1 MLFIIKANLL
11 KIHCRD
17 RIKTKDVRYLRQKS
31 YLFTAAFMANRLLIA
46 LLIFVVFPFS
56 GIAQS
61 QTEASFSSIPDSLF
75 EESQYSANPEVP
87 FIYSLKKLDVSFQE
101 TEQSLVAVLKYHVR
115 VKIFDSSVQEASVVG
130 IPYYFENNIEQV
142 QDIRGVTWQSPSK
155 KVSLSPQQVR
165 TININSRYNVKEFT
179 MPAVTDGSV
188 IEYTYTVR
196 RRYIE
201 ELPDFYLA
209 HQVPTKQAQVSIT
222 YPRYLR
228 YKGVVQDYSGQISHF
243 TSRFVPEGDVPKI
256 YVFPQ
261 PDPVVTET
269 WRATDIPPIQEEAYI
284 TSLDD
289 YRGKIKFQ
297 LSEFGI
303 PRQTLENSWEFVV
316 AEIRRKQ
323 QINER
328 IDSYEQAYQI
338 GKEIGA
344 QLGEKQVAQDSIF
357 RYLNATV
364 NYSGIKAPFS
374 SADDQSVLNGEPS
387 DQAAINQTL
396 VAMLRGAGIEAN
408 PVLISTRSSGQLNRD
423 FPSFFQFNG
432 QLVHSSSDG
441 QTFFMDASFPY
452 SHPNLIP
459 VEMYN
464 ENGLM
469 LGSSDYKWVDVAP
482 AQSVFAIDVDIKA
495 RLDRQGNLSGSLRA
509 TNAGYPAQQV
519 RQRLAEGVPLPQVI
533 KDAVLDGYSDLSI
546 SEAQLENSSQQDSIV
561 LSANFNIQDYAV
573 SFTSGLD
580 FRPMIVG
587 YLLDNPFEDA
597 QRDLPITLDAPE
609 QLNLSY
615 TIQLPEGMSL
625 AEPPRDSIIN
635 LPGAIFRETYNIDGN
650 TLRYEY
656 QINIS
661 QKKFS
666 ADLYSQLYNLY
677 SRWVEI
683 SNSRWR
689 ITR

>member
-1 MLFIIKANLL
+1 
-11 KIHCRD
+11 
-17 RIKTKDVRYLRQKS
+17 
-31 YLFTAAFMANRLLIA
+31 MANRILIA
-46 LLIFVVFPFS
+46 LLIFVSLPVA

-61 QTEASFSSIPDSLF
+61 QTEAPFSSIPDSLF
-75 EESQYSANPEVP
+75 EESHYPANPEVP
-87 FIYSLKKLDVSFQE
+87 FIYSLKKLDVSFEE
-101 TEQSLVAVLKYHVR
+101 TDQSIIAVLKYHVR
-115 VKIFDSSVQEASVVG
+115 VKILDSSVQEASIVG

-142 QDIRGVTWQSPSK
+142 QDIRGVTWQSPTN
-155 KVSLSPQQVR
+155 KVALSPEQVR
-165 TININSRYNVKEFT
+165 TININARYNVKEFT

-209 HQVPTKQAQVSIT
+209 HQVPTKRAEVSIT

-228 YKGVVQDYSGQISHF
+228 YKGVVQDYSGPITHF
-243 TSRFVPEGDVPKI
+243 TSRFIPAGDVPKI

-269 WRATDIPPIQEEAYI
+269 WRATNVPPIQEEAYI

-338 GKEIGA
+338 GKEISA
-344 QLGEKQVAQDSIF
+344 QLGEEQAVQDSVF
-357 RYLNATV
+357 RYLNATA

-374 SADDQSVLNGEPS
+374 SAGDQSVLNGEPS

-396 VAMLRGAGIEAN
+396 VAMLRGAGIKAN
-408 PVLISTRSSGQLNRD
+408 PVLISSRSSGQLNRD
-423 FPSFFQFNG
+423 FPSFFQFDG
-432 QLVHSSSDG
+432 QLVHSNING
-441 QTFFMDASFPY
+441 QTYFMDASFPY

-469 LGSSDYKWVDVAP
+469 LGSSDYQWVDIAP
-482 AQSVFAIDVDIKA
+482 TQSVFAIDIDIKA

-519 RQRLAEGVPLPQVI
+519 RQRLAEGAPLSQVI
-533 KDAVLDGYSDLSI
+533 KETVLDGYNDLSI
-546 SEAQLENSSQQDSIV
+546 SEARQKNSSKQDSVV
-561 LSANFNIQDYAV
+561 LTANFNIQDYAV
-573 SFTSGLD
+573 SFTNGVD
-580 FRPMIVG
+580 FQPMIAG
-587 YLLDNPFEDA
+587 YLSENPFDDA
-597 QRDLPITLDAPE
+597 RRDLPITLDAPE
-609 QLNLSY
+609 KLNLSY

-625 AEPPRDSIIN
+625 IEPPRDSIIN
-635 LPGAIFRETYNIDGN
+635 LPGAIFLETYNVDGN

-656 QINIS
+656 QIDIS